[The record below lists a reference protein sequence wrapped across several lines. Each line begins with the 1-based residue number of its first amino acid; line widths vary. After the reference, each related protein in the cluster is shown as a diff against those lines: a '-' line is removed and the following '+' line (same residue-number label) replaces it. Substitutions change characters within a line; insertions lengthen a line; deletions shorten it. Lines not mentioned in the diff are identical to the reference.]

1 MNGSSGFHFKGVFN
15 QNNQTVYR
23 IFLKDNQN
31 KRLDKFLTESIIRF
45 FSKIAYSNET
55 LESRVESDLI
65 MIVS

>member
-1 MNGSSGFHFKGVFN
+1 MEVQGFILRGVLIKTMF
-15 QNNQTVYR
+15 R
-23 IFLKDNQN
+23 IFLKDSQN
-31 KRLDKFLTESIIRF
+31 KRLEKFLTESIIRF

>member
-1 MNGSSGFHFKGVFN
+1 MNGSSGFHFKGGFN